1 MAIVFTDH
9 DPVTGISSRVHELDG
24 RTVIEKK
31 YDAQP
36 FIEAAA
42 DARQATEGQRWGEM
56 RHVGFIPMAELG
68 KMMRQDG
75 SLDKKRT
82 ITFLKKNP
90 ALVTFSKLLK

>member
-1 MAIVFTDH
+1 
-9 DPVTGISSRVHELDG
+9 
-24 RTVIEKK
+24 
-31 YDAQP
+31 
-36 FIEAAA
+36 
-42 DARQATEGQRWGEM
+42 M

>member
-1 MAIVFTDH
+1 MTVVFTDH

-24 RTVIEKK
+24 RTV
-31 YDAQP
+31 
-36 FIEAAA
+36 IEAAA

-82 ITFLKKNP
+82 ITFLKENP